1 MSDVTRALEQIAE
14 IHDHLARGEVY
25 RGWRSLP
32 VALSGLVGL
41 AGALWQS
48 MYGRPIEPW
57 SFTMYWAGVA
67 SVSLAVGCSEIAW
80 RYARATPRER
90 RQTRCVIGQFLPA
103 LVAGA
108 IATTALLRLSS
119 ALVALFPGLWA
130 LLYGVAIFA
139 ARPYIPRVSGWVAL
153 YFWTAGL
160 LLLWTANGI
169 ESLSP
174 WSVGATF
181 GIGQLFGALALYWNL
196 ERETF
201 NDDETRSD

>member
-25 RGWRSLP
+25 RGWRSFP
-32 VALSGLVGL
+32 VALSGIVGL
-41 AGALWQS
+41 AGAVWQS

-57 SFTMYWAGVA
+57 SFTAYWTLVA
-67 SVSLAVGCSEIAW
+67 SISLTVGCSEIAW
-80 RYARATPRER
+80 RYLRASARER
-90 RQTRCVIGQFLPA
+90 RHTRCVIGQFLPA

-108 IATTALLRLSS
+108 IATTALFRLSPT
-119 ALVALFPGLWA
+119 LVVLFPGLWA

-153 YFWTAGL
+153 YFWSAGL
-160 LLLWTANGI
+160 ILLWTANGV

-181 GIGQLFGALALYWNL
+181 GVGQLFGALALYWNL

-201 NDDETRSD
+201 NDYKARSI

>member
-14 IHDHLARGEVY
+14 IHDHLARGEIY

-48 MYGRPIEPW
+48 MYPRPFEPW
-57 SFTMYWAGVA
+57 SFTAYWTFVA

-80 RYARATPRER
+80 RYTRATPRER

-108 IATTALLRLSS
+108 IATTALMRLSP
-119 ALVALFPGLWA
+119 ALVVLLPGLWA

-139 ARPYIPRVSGWVAL
+139 ARPYIPRASGWVAL
-153 YFWTAGL
+153 YFWSAGL
-160 LLLWTANGI
+160 ILLWTADGV

-201 NDDETRSD
+201 NDDEA

>member
-25 RGWRSLP
+25 RGWRSFP
-32 VALSGLVGL
+32 VALSGIVGL
-41 AGALWQS
+41 AGGLWQS
-48 MYGRPIEPW
+48 MYGRPTDAW
-57 SFTMYWAGVA
+57 SFTAYWAFVA
-67 SVSLAVGCSEIAW
+67 SISLTVGCSEIAW
-80 RYARATPRER
+80 RYLRASARER

-108 IATTALLRLSS
+108 IATTALFRLDA
-119 ALVALFPGLWA
+119 ALVVLFPGLWA

-160 LLLWTANGI
+160 ILLWTANGV

-181 GIGQLFGALALYWNL
+181 GVGQLFGALALYWNL

-201 NDDETRSD
+201 K

>member
-32 VALSGLVGL
+32 VALSGIVGL
-41 AGALWQS
+41 AGGLWQS
-48 MYGRPIEPW
+48 MYGRPIDAW
-57 SFTMYWAGVA
+57 SFTAYWAFVA
-67 SVSLAVGCSEIAW
+67 SISLTVGCSEIAW
-80 RYARATPRER
+80 RYLRASARER

-108 IATTALLRLSS
+108 IATTALFRLDP
-119 ALVALFPGLWA
+119 ALVGLFPGLWA

-160 LLLWTANGI
+160 ILLWTANGV

-181 GIGQLFGALALYWNL
+181 GVGQLFGALALYWNL

-201 NDDETRSD
+201 NDHETRSV